1 MKLHQENEPG
11 SMQNYKGL
19 KVTVKLKVKLNPGL
33 SQEVYGVCNLVTE
46 LIVCCVENGVLRSDQ
61 VD

>member
-1 MKLHQENEPG
+1 
-11 SMQNYKGL
+11 MQNYKGL

-46 LIVCCVENGVLRSDQ
+46 LIVCCLDNGVLRSDQ
-61 VD
+61 VF